1 MANLKI
7 GGIFIQNTV
16 TEDHSQKMH
25 NHTPGDLQNALK
37 KYFDFDGFL
46 DYQQEVVEAVV
57 SGKDYCV
64 IMPTGAGKSLCY
76 QLPILL
82 KPGYGIIVS
91 PLIAL
96 MKDQIDSLQ
105 EKSITA
111 AAINSTVD
119 YYEQREILN
128 RTAAGTVK
136 LLYVAPERF
145 GNENFLAFLEKF
157 PPDILVVDEA
167 HCISQWGHDF
177 RPSYAKLGTVARRFN
192 IPQVCAFTATAT
204 QKVREDIQ
212 QKLDRPEMLFHVAGF
227 KRPNLAFKVLECRG
241 SEKLDTVKTLLQEKT
256 PGATIIYAAT
266 RKQVDE
272 LTGALNILGYHAGM
286 SDEDRTN
293 VQNEFMQHPNPVLA
307 ATNAF
312 GMGIDR
318 SDVRRV
324 IHYNITGSLEAYYQ
338 EAGRA
343 GRDGEPAECILLF
356 SYGDRFVQEFLIEMS
371 NPPIDL
377 LQRLYKYLIKQTEKN
392 DLPELE
398 ITVKDLVPLLDA
410 RNDSQ
415 IYSALRVLEH
425 YNKISRHGR
434 SDNTGS
440 LQLRG
445 NAVLLEQM
453 HAAEKTQRSRFIHR
467 VLKEYGL
474 TSFQTTFQQLSMLT
488 NLSIEQL
495 RRVMHYLNGDT
506 LSWQPAPGSGKI
518 AVTDPA
524 VKELDIDFSALER
537 KRMFE
542 LARLEDVIS
551 YAQTKGCRQAA
562 LIGYFGEKSRDWKC
576 SCCDNCDRSAQLKG
590 REHQLSAEEIDSV
603 IAMLECVQRFN
614 GRFGRGK
621 ISLILCGARRTEI
634 LNLNVQHSSHFG
646 SLRHWKQDQV
656 LDYLRALEKAGLLQS
671 TASDYPC
678 LMLTPDG
685 EDFIEF
691 PTELTLSLKAPWD
704 SPKASSKNRPSK
716 KKQLSIEEK
725 LADFFAP
732 EKTEEP
738 EKTESGN
745 MARQLLE
752 RNDLREELRQ
762 KRLSMAQD
770 KELKAFQIFS
780 DAVLNELVLKMPV
793 TLEECAK
800 IKGIGQ
806 SKLNNIMPEFLE
818 IIQSYRRENML

>member
-1 MANLKI
+1 MKN
-7 GGIFIQNTV
+7 
-16 TEDHSQKMH
+16 HSS
-25 NHTPGDLQNALK
+25 GDLYAALK
-37 KYFDFDGFL
+37 KYFGFDDFL
-46 DYQQEVVEAVV
+46 DYQQEVVEAIV
-57 SGKDYCV
+57 SGRDYCV

-82 KPGYGIIVS
+82 KTGYGIVVS

-96 MKDQIDSLQ
+96 MKDQIDSLR
-105 EKSITA
+105 EKSIPA
-111 AAINSTVD
+111 AAINSSVD
-119 YYEQREILN
+119 YYEQREILAQVAN
-128 RTAAGTVK
+128 REIK

-145 GNENFLAFLEKF
+145 GNENFLSFLEKF

-177 RPSYAKLGTVARRFN
+177 RPSYARLGAVAHRFN

-212 QKLDRPEMLFHVAGF
+212 EKLARPAMEFHVAGF
-227 KRPNLAFKVLECRG
+227 KRPNLSFKVLECRS
-241 SEKLDTVKTLLQEKT
+241 SEKLDTVKDLLQEKIS
-256 PGATIIYAAT
+256 GATIIYAAT

-293 VQNEFMQHPNPVLA
+293 VQNEFMQQTNPVLA

-371 NPPIDL
+371 NPPVDL
-377 LQRLYKYLIKQTEKN
+377 LRRLYKYLIKQTEIN
-392 DLPELE
+392 NSPELE
-398 ITVKDLVPLLDA
+398 ISVKDLVPLLDA
-410 RNDSQ
+410 KNDSQ
-415 IYSALRVLEH
+415 IYSALRILEH
-425 YNKISRHGR
+425 FNRITRQGR
-434 SDNTGS
+434 SDNTGT

-467 VLKEYGL
+467 VLQEYGIA
-474 TSFQTTFQQLSMLT
+474 SFQTTFQQLSQLT
-488 NLSIEQL
+488 GLSVDQL
-495 RRVMHYLNGDT
+495 RRVMNFLNGDT
-506 LSWQPAPGSGKI
+506 LSWQPAAGSGRI
-518 AVTDPA
+518 AITDPA
-524 VKELDIDFSALER
+524 VKDLDIDFSALER
-537 KRMFE
+537 KRIFE
-542 LARLEDVIS
+542 MGRLEDVIS

-562 LIGYFGEKSRDWKC
+562 LIGYFGEKSNNWQC
-576 SCCDNCDRSAQLKG
+576 TCCDNCDRSAQLKG
-590 REHQLSAEEIDSV
+590 REHKLSDEELDAV
-603 IAMLECVQRFN
+603 TAMLECVQRFN

-634 LNLNVQHSSHFG
+634 LNLNVQQSSHFG

-678 LMLTPDG
+678 LMLTSDG

-691 PTELTLSLKAPWD
+691 PTDLSLNSKNPSEEKKAPARRAKK
-704 SPKASSKNRPSK
+704 SASGQATGTGITATPTVRG
-716 KKQLSIEEK
+716 
-725 LADFFAP
+725 D
-732 EKTEEP
+732 
-738 EKTESGN
+738 
-745 MARQLLE
+745 RQLLE
-752 RNDLREELRQ
+752 RNDLREELRL
-762 KRLSMAQD
+762 KRLAVAQ
-770 KELKAFQIFS
+770 EQHLKAFQIFS
-780 DAVLNELVLKMPV
+780 DAVLDELVLKMPV
-793 TLEECAK
+793 TLEECAR
-800 IKGIGQ
+800 IKGVGQ
-806 SKLNNIMPEFLE
+806 SKLNSIMPDFLD
-818 IIQSYRRENML
+818 IIQRYRRENMI

>member
-1 MANLKI
+1 MQNQQYIYRYREVITTPHGSNRRTVLKM
-7 GGIFIQNTV
+7 
-16 TEDHSQKMH
+16 KKH
-25 NHTPGDLQNALK
+25 NPGDLQTALK
-37 KYFDFDGFL
+37 KYFGFDDFL

-82 KPGYGIIVS
+82 KNGYGIVVS

-96 MKDQIDSLQ
+96 MKDQIDSLR
-105 EKSITA
+105 EKSIPA
-111 AAINSTVD
+111 AAINSSVD
-119 YYEQREILN
+119 YYEQREILTQ
-128 RTAAGTVK
+128 TANGAVK

-145 GNENFLAFLEKF
+145 GNENFLSFLEKF

-204 QKVREDIQ
+204 QKVRDDIQ
-212 QKLDRPEMLFHVAGF
+212 QKLERPEMGFHVAGF
-227 KRPNLAFKVLECRG
+227 KRPNLAFKVLECKG
-241 SEKLDTVKTLLQEKT
+241 SEKLDVVRELLKEKIS
-256 PGATIIYAAT
+256 GATIIYAAT

-286 SDEDRTN
+286 SDEDRTS
-293 VQNEFMQHPNPVLA
+293 VQNEFMQQPNPVLA

-371 NPPIDL
+371 NPPVDL
-377 LQRLYKYLIKQTEKN
+377 LRRLYKYLVKQTEKN
-392 DLPELE
+392 NSPELE
-398 ITVKDLVPLLDA
+398 ISIKDLVPLLDA
-410 RNDSQ
+410 KNDSQ
-415 IYSALRVLEH
+415 IYSALRILEH
-425 YNKISRHGR
+425 FNRISRHGR
-434 SDNTGS
+434 SDNTGT

-453 HAAEKTQRSRFIHR
+453 HAPEKTQRSRFIHR
-467 VLKEYGL
+467 VLKEYGI
-474 TSFQTTFQQLSMLT
+474 TAFQTTFQQLSMLT
-488 NLSIEQL
+488 NLSIDQL
-495 RRVMHYLNGDT
+495 RRVMNFLNGDT
-506 LSWQPAPGSGKI
+506 LSWQPAPGSGRI
-518 AVTDPA
+518 TVTDPA

-537 KRMFE
+537 KRIFE
-542 LARLEDVIS
+542 LGRLEDVIS

-562 LIGYFGEKSRDWKC
+562 LIGYFGEKSKEWKC
-576 SCCDNCDRSAQLKG
+576 SCCDNCDRSAQLKSK
-590 REHQLSAEEIDSV
+590 EHQLSAEDLDAV
-603 IAMLECVQRFN
+603 TAMLECIQRFN

-634 LNLNVQHSSHFG
+634 LNLNVQNSSHFG

-671 TASDYPC
+671 TDSDYPC
-678 LMLTPDG
+678 LMLTADG
-685 EDFIEF
+685 ENFIEF
-691 PTELTLSLKAPWD
+691 PTELSLSLKALPE
-704 SPKASSKNRPSK
+704 SRKTPSSRAKKSTASQSASSSTAIFPSVKN
-716 KKQLSIEEK
+716 
-725 LADFFAP
+725 
-732 EKTEEP
+732 
-738 EKTESGN
+738 N
-745 MARQLLE
+745 RQLLE

-762 KRLSMAQD
+762 QRLSMAQE
-770 KELKAFQIFS
+770 KQLKTFQIFS
-780 DAVLNELVLKMPV
+780 DAVLDELVLKMPV
-793 TLEECAK
+793 TLEECAR

-806 SKLNNIMPEFLE
+806 NKLNSIMPEFLD
-818 IIQSYRRENML
+818 IIQRYRRENML